1 MVFFRITDFVFRFY
15 IHTTVVL
22 MLENWKISVRFSQLF

>member
-1 MVFFRITDFVFRFY
+1 MVFFRITASVFRFY

-22 MLENWKISVRFSQLF
+22 MLENGKISVCFSRLF